1 MGLVVPFANGK
12 GGVGKSAL
20 ACSYSVEAARAGAS
34 VILADLDDP
43 QHSAAT
49 WAATRSKNGILPTVR
64 AERMTARRVPEFINR
79 CDVLVVDTPGWADRS
94 TLNLASFAT
103 YIVIPCGPNPTF
115 DIEPTVR
122 LLHGL
127 TSEHI
132 ERWRLGVVLS
142 RFHASAAKAEEDLA
156 RAYLKQ
162 AGYEALPGLVRD
174 VATYSHA
181 LAEGH
186 ALTEAGQEPLNR
198 EGFDLV
204 NAVAGRVVA
213 AGRRLERMASHSRGR
228 DRGRE
233 R

>member
-20 ACSYSVEAARAGAS
+20 ACSYGVEAAKAGAS
-34 VILADLDDP
+34 VIIADLDDP
-43 QHSAAT
+43 QHTAAT
-49 WAATRSKNGILPTVR
+49 WAATRAKNGIAPPIR
-64 AERMTARRVPEFINR
+64 AERMTARRVPEFVDR
-79 CDVLVVDTPGWADRS
+79 CDVLVVDTPGWMDRS
-94 TLNLASFAT
+94 TLGLAAFAT

-115 DIEPTVR
+115 DLEPTVR

-127 TSEHI
+127 TGEKV

-142 RFHASAAKAEEDLA
+142 RFHSNTAKTEEDFA
-156 RAYLKQ
+156 RAYLKE
-162 AGYEALPGLVRD
+162 AGYEALPGVVRD
-174 VATYSHA
+174 AATYSHA

-186 ALTEAGQEPLNR
+186 GLTETGQESLNK

-204 NAVAGRVVA
+204 NAIAGRVVT
-213 AGRRLERMASHSRGR
+213 AGRRLERIATRSQTRGR
-228 DRGRE
+228 GHE